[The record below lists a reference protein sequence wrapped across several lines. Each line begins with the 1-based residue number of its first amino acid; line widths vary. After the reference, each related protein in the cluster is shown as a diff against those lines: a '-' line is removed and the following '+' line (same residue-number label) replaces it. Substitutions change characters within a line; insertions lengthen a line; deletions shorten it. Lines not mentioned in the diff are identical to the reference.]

1 MVCPSITKGTD
12 LSLSNAD
19 LKKYW
24 DSANLLR
31 KNLDAAEYKHI
42 VLGLVFLKYVSD
54 SFSERRAELSNSF
67 SDPASERYKPD
78 PQRLQAA
85 LDDRNYY
92 REVNVF
98 WVPETSRWEVIQ
110 ENSRQS
116 DIASRVDSA
125 LYEIERENPKLE
137 GIVERRYADAKL
149 PAADLGAVIDL
160 IGSISFG
167 RGKHEASDVL
177 GQVYEYFLGMFAS
190 AEGKLGGQFYTTP
203 SIVKTLVEILQPTT
217 GRVYDPCC
225 GSGGMFVQSERF
237 LEAHGGKLGDI
248 AIYGQESNP
257 TTRRLCAMNLAIRG
271 IDFDLGKS
279 HGDTFLENQHP
290 DKRFDYI
297 LMNPPFGIAASYP
310 REQLLND
317 VRWKKYGIPR
327 EKPANYAWL
336 SHAVHHLAPK
346 GKAGV
351 VMPHSSLTSTQ
362 GDDDKIRQ
370 AFIEDGIIDCIIDLP
385 GQLFFNTPIPSC
397 LWFFSKGEKRK
408 SVGRENQV
416 LFIDARSLGS
426 KVSKTQIEFSEAEI
440 AELAE
445 IYNSWSHGDYEDVA
459 GLCKSVDLEEIRLN
473 KYSLSPARYIGI
485 DESQAETFQDF
496 SAGMSQLKNELANQ
510 FAILSDLQ
518 ASTIRAMESFEVE
531 EVDYKFAPTRSLS
544 DTAKETM
551 KSIFRSWF
559 IDFDPVIGKINNE
572 DLTGLAKETLDLFPS
587 KLVNSSLGEIPE
599 GWRVQTAEQ
608 VFNVTIGRT
617 PPRKEEQWFTTG
629 VDGVPWV
636 SIRDMGRFEVYSGST
651 SEGLTKAAIE
661 KFNVPVIPAGVV
673 LMSFKLTVGKLCIT
687 NEPVASN
694 EAIAHF
700 TNRQGIELSPYFT
713 YLWLQ
718 HFDIGSLDST
728 SSIGTATNSKLIKQI
743 PFLIPSENVLKAFD
757 DLVAPLFELTKVLNL
772 AGNGVLSDA
781 SEAEE

>member
-1 MVCPSITKGTD
+1 M
-12 LSLSNAD
+12 SLSPQE

-54 SFSERRAELSNSF
+54 SFAERREELIEAF
-67 SDPASERYKPD
+67 SDINSDRFKPD
-78 PQRLQAA
+78 AKRLQAA
-85 LDDRNYY
+85 LNDRNYY
-92 REVNVF
+92 TEVNVF
-98 WVPETSRWEVIQ
+98 WVPETSRWESIQ
-110 ENSRQS
+110 ENAKQAA
-116 DIASRVDSA
+116 IASMVDDA
-125 LYEIERENPKLE
+125 LHEIEKENPKLE

-167 RGKHEASDVL
+167 KGRREASDVL

-203 SIVKTLVEILQPTT
+203 SIVKTLVEVLQPTS

-290 DKRFDYI
+290 DKRFDFI
-297 LMNPPFGIAASYP
+297 LMNPPFGVAASYP
-310 REQLLND
+310 RELLLND

-351 VMPHSSLTSTQ
+351 VMPHSSLTSSQ
-362 GDDDKIRQ
+362 GDDDVIRR
-370 AFIEDGIIDCIIDLP
+370 AFIEDGIVDCVIDLP

-397 LWFFSKGEKRK
+397 LWFFSKGEKRQA
-408 SVGRENQV
+408 VGREDEI
-416 LFIDARSLGS
+416 LFIDARALGS
-426 KVSKTQIEFSEAEI
+426 KVSKTQIEFSNEEI
-440 AELAE
+440 KDLAE
-445 IYNSWSHGDYEDVA
+445 IYDNWSTGDYSDIP
-459 GLCKSVDLEEIRLN
+459 GLCKSVPISEIDAN
-473 KYSLSPARYIGI
+473 NYSLSPARYIST
-485 DESQAETFQDF
+485 DESKQESFQDF
-496 SAGMSQLKNELANQ
+496 ATGINRLKAELESQFKILHSVEERAFSQLSALGLTNSEDSEL
-510 FAILSDLQ
+510 
-518 ASTIRAMESFEVE
+518 E
-531 EVDYKFAPTRSLS
+531 PTRSLS
-544 DTAKETM
+544 DTAQETL
-551 KSIFRSWF
+551 STIFRSWF
-559 IDFDPVIGKINNE
+559 VDFDPVIGKIE
-572 DLTGLAKETLDLFPS
+572 GVDSTGLSSELLDLFPS
-587 KLVNSSLGEIPE
+587 AMKESSIGLIPDS
-599 GWRVQTAEQ
+599 WNVKSADDI
-608 VFNVTIGRT
+608 FNVTIGRT
-617 PPRKEEQWFTTG
+617 PPRKEEEWFTTG
-629 VDGVPWV
+629 ADGVPWV
-636 SIRDMGRFEVYSGST
+636 SIRDMGRFEIYSGST
-651 SEGLTKAAIE
+651 SEGLTQAAIE
-661 KFNVPVIPAGVV
+661 KFNVPVVPAGVV

-687 NEPVASN
+687 NEPVATN

-700 TNRQGIELSPYFT
+700 SNRPNSKVSPFFT

-718 HFDIGSLDST
+718 NFDISSLDST
-728 SSIGTATNSKLIKQI
+728 SSIGTATNSKLLKQI
-743 PFLIPSENVLKAFD
+743 PFLVPDEKVLKAFD
-757 DLVAPLFELTKVLNL
+757 SLVAPLFELAKVLNL
-772 AGNGVLSDA
+772 AGNGVQSESTDA
-781 SEAEE
+781 TS